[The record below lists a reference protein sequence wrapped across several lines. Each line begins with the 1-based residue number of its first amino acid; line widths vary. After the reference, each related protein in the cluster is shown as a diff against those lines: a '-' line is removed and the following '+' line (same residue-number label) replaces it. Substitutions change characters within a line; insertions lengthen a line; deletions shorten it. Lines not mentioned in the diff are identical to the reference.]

1 MSGVPLSKGGR
12 GIHKS
17 VGDVMLGAG
26 CKRCVLKKIT
36 YHWYAGGWDWYSKLA
51 HSESSWNNYSE
62 RILARTFQKPFLK
75 MVSDKIEA
83 VAFWLAF
90 NF

>member
-1 MSGVPLSKGGR
+1 MWAFKCAGGVGP
-12 GIHKS
+12 
-17 VGDVMLGAG
+17 
-26 CKRCVLKKIT
+26 CVLKIT

-51 HSESSWNNYSE
+51 HSESSWNNYGE
-62 RILARTFQKPFLK
+62 RILAHTFQKPFLK